1 MIKSIYVKNFVL
13 IDELSLDLN
22 EHFSC
27 FTGETGAGKSLL
39 IDAISL
45 LCGERISTQYIKANK
60 EKVFIEALVEI
71 SSLNHP
77 SKILLEENGFAL
89 DENCFT
95 ISRECTIEGKSNAK
109 INGRNATL
117 SFVKEVMSKLVDIHS
132 QHDNQYLLNNKY
144 HLKLLDDYIGND
156 ILLKEVKDLY
166 KKYDAKRKEIELF
179 ESTKANV
186 EDLEFLQF
194 QLHEINALALE
205 KNEIEDL
212 ENRQKELASFEKISS
227 SLANAISTI
236 ENSKYDSLYQ
246 IKRMLDSFDNEI
258 ITTAKEEI
266 VNAYFTIDEQ
276 LSNIKDYVS
285 NLSFDEKEYDF
296 IQSRLYEIH
305 KVLRKYGNTYDSM
318 QEKKQ
323 EIESRILA
331 IENRQEYL
339 DTQYKELE
347 SLKSIYYEKAKQL
360 SDLRKNKALE
370 LEKDIICELNDLHL
384 NKARFKI
391 DFNETFNA
399 NGIDNVEFMVSMNP
413 GGTLNPLIKVA
424 SGGELSR
431 LMLGLKIIF
440 NKLQKI
446 ETVIFDEIDNGVSG
460 TVAYAIGKKMY
471 ALATNAQVFSVT
483 HLANVAVWANYH
495 YLVEKLQS
503 NNTTT
508 SKIQLLDEEN
518 TIKQLTSI
526 SYGIISD
533 NTLSASKEMYN
544 ACKEEKLGL

>member
-347 SLKSIYYEKAKQL
+347 TLKSIYYEKAKQL

-391 DFNETFNA
+391 DFDEMFNA

-471 ALATNAQVFSVT
+471 TLATNAQVFSVT

-503 NNTTT
+503 NDTTT

-526 SYGIISD
+526 SYGIISN

>member
-347 SLKSIYYEKAKQL
+347 TLKSIYYEKAKQL

-391 DFNETFNA
+391 DFNEMFNA

-471 ALATNAQVFSVT
+471 TLATNAQVFSVT

-503 NNTTT
+503 NDTTT

-526 SYGIISD
+526 SYGIISN